1 MNYTNENSYIHGP
14 APGGDDFADAEFGN
28 WR

>member
-1 MNYTNENSYIHGP
+1 MNYTNENFYLHGP
-14 APGGDDFADAEFGN
+14 AFGGGDFADAEFGN